1 MSNQIALPAEVS
13 ITEIARCQSFGRSLE
28 LCANAAGYESSKEIQ
43 HRLDQVDK
51 AQLSRW
57 LNDREGILYP
67 KVRRLMDEFGNHIPW
82 LWMGHDL
89 GYDLSSFRK
98 RESETEIRLRKAQ
111 ERADA
116 AEAELAVLRKYVS
129 GLRPGDN

>member
-1 MSNQIALPAEVS
+1 MSSQLALPAEVS
-13 ITEIARCQSFGRSLE
+13 VSEIVRCQSFGRSLE

-43 HRLDQVDK
+43 HRLDGVDK

-67 KVRRLMDEFGNHIPW
+67 KVRKLMDEFGNHIPF
-82 LWMGHDL
+82 LWMAHDL

-98 RESETEIRLRKAQ
+98 RESETELLLRKQ
-111 ERADA
+111 KERADA
-116 AEAELAVLRKYVS
+116 AEAELAILRKYVS